1 MRDNQVGC
9 PLRLPRLIITR
20 LNVYI
25 NTAYQPLPS
34 EQSMIE
40 GWEREGEKKAHII
53 IPKPPNELSLV
64 SSTYGGEGGK
74 ERKREV
80 KSNLPASNHIHRLGL
95 SGTS

>member
-40 GWEREGEKKAHII
+40 GWEREKTKRKKKAHII

-64 SSTYGGEGGK
+64 SYTYGGRREG
-74 ERKREV
+74 
-80 KSNLPASNHIHRLGL
+80 
-95 SGTS
+95 

>member
-40 GWEREGEKKAHII
+40 GWEREKTKRKKKGTH
-53 IPKPPNELSLV
+53 NY
-64 SSTYGGEGGK
+64 TQ
-74 ERKREV
+74 
-80 KSNLPASNHIHRLGL
+80 ASK
-95 SGTS
+95 